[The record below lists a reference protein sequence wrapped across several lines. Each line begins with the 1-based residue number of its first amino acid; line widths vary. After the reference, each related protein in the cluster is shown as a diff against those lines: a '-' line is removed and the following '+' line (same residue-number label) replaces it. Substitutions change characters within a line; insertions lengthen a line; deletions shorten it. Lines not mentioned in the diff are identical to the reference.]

1 MRRRRAP
8 KRRVPPDSKYGSPV
22 VQKLINMVMERGKKS
37 LAERI
42 VYHAFAIAGEKTG
55 KDPLEVFKQAVE
67 NVRPLLETKSRRVG
81 GATYQVPV
89 SVRLDRGQ
97 SLALRW
103 IRAFAKGRKGTP
115 MEQKLAGEI
124 LDAYNKTGASLRKRE
139 DTHKM
144 AESNRAFAHYRW

>member
-1 MRRRRAP
+1 MRRRRAT
-8 KRRVPPDSKYGSPV
+8 KREVPPDAKYGNNL
-22 VQKLINMVMERGKKS
+22 VQKLINIVMERGKKS

-42 VYHAFAIAGEKTG
+42 VYNAFTVMGEKTG
-55 KDPLEVFKQAVE
+55 KEPFEIFKQAIE

-89 SVRLDRGQ
+89 SVRVDRGQ

-103 IRAFAKGRKGTP
+103 IRTFAKGRKGQP
-115 MEQKLAGEI
+115 MQQKLAAEI
-124 LDAYNKTGASLRKRE
+124 LDAFNKTGSAMRKRE